1 MHSTYP
7 AAPKPPGPSRE
18 ARVWLRVL
26 FTALAVM
33 SCGYFAFGAL
43 IRLAC
48 LTRRP
53 KDWVLMAISAGC
65 TFLAIGMMPMGDDST
80 TIMDDLAVGLILLN
94 MVAVVTYY
102 LWAEI
107 RHDRRVH
114 GTGHPG
120 APGGPHLAG
129 PYPPHGVT
137 RPTTAPLPHH
147 PYPQPH
153 QPPHQ
158 PQPQQHYNPP
168 TAPTGAGDA
177 WARPQTG
184 PAPTPAG
191 PRPAPGTPPPGGPAR
206 IDQVRAELDELS
218 AYLRDSGGQQGRQ
231 GEGRGDGS
239 QEGSR

>member
-7 AAPKPPGPSRE
+7 AAPKPQGPSRE

-33 SCGYFAFGAL
+33 SCGFFAFGAL

-48 LTRRP
+48 VTRRA
-53 KDWVLMAISAGC
+53 KDWVLTGLSAAC
-65 TFLAIGMMPMGDDST
+65 TVLAIGMMPEGDDST
-80 TIMDDLAVGLILLN
+80 TVMDDVAVGFILLN
-94 MVAVVTYY
+94 MVAVVTYF
-102 LWAEI
+102 LWADI
-107 RHDRRVH
+107 RHDRTLY

-120 APGGPHLAG
+120 APGPHLAA

-137 RPTTAPLPHH
+137 RPTTAPLQHH
-147 PYPQPH
+147 PYPQPPQ
-153 QPPHQ
+153 QPH
-158 PQPQQHYNPP
+158 PQQHSTPP
-168 TAPTGAGDA
+168 TAPTGVGDA

-218 AYLRDSGGQQGRQ
+218 AYLRDSGGQQGD
-231 GEGRGDGS
+231 GRGNGS

>member
-7 AAPKPPGPSRE
+7 AAPKPQGPSRE

-33 SCGYFAFGAL
+33 SCGFFAFGAL

-53 KDWVLMAISAGC
+53 RDWVLTGISATC
-65 TFLAIGMMPMGDDST
+65 TFLAIGMMPDGDDST
-80 TIMDDLAVGLILLN
+80 TILDDLGVGLILLN
-94 MVAVVTYY
+94 MVSVVTYY
-102 LWAEI
+102 LTADI
-107 RHDRRVH
+107 RHDRKVY
-114 GTGHPG
+114 GTAHPG
-120 APGGPHLAG
+120 VPGPHLAG

-137 RPTTAPLPHH
+137 RPATAPLQHH
-147 PYPQPH
+147 PYPQP
-153 QPPHQ
+153 PHQ
-158 PQPQQHYNPP
+158 PHPQQHYTPP
-168 TAPTGAGDA
+168 TAPTGVGDA

-184 PAPTPAG
+184 PAPASAG

-218 AYLRDSGGQQGRQ
+218 AYLRDSGGQQGD
-231 GEGRGDGS
+231 GRGNGS